1 MARYPIPVPEAEMLG
16 GMLAR
21 IVEGPYD
28 RAVQKAGCFK

>member
-21 IVEGPYD
+21 IMEGPYD
-28 RAVQKAGCFK
+28 RAKHKAGCFK